1 VAALPF
7 PSSQGTQA
15 ALLAIVRAAAHNAAT
30 RGESIGLLTYE
41 AGDGRAVLPA
51 NVEHRRTRA
60 PFPNRSLRSGP
71 SLAKIAEDVDLIVHL
86 RAAREPRVIAHHVE
100 AAFACLLA
108 GRSYTF
114 VAHTALGPELP
125 LYAPDRTL
133 LAPLLTR
140 AGESL
145 DRLVAR
151 RAARVLAISP
161 YLAHRIERELG
172 VKAEVLPTPWSVA
185 PAVTSEERHAARA
198 ALGLADA
205 HDVVLYAG
213 NLDHYQG
220 LDTAVTALG
229 SLAHRRGALRWLVA
243 SESSHDALLAIA
255 SRAGIASRITLA
267 PLRTDDDRRRA
278 HAASDVAIVP
288 RRLEAGVSIKI
299 LEALA
304 HSLPTIVVRTATGG
318 FPFEE
323 ACTLVDDDSK
333 ALAHAIDDVLREP
346 FQRAAL
352 SAAGPAYLT
361 KHHGPDACVS
371 ALDIR
376 PAVSAQLHPFGT
388 DAFCGANNLRSPNC
402 LEREASSVDDMGV
415 PNGDPARCAR

>member
-1 VAALPF
+1 MYGRGVIARALHVAALPF

-15 ALLAIVRAAAHNAAT
+15 ALLAIVRAAAEDAAT
-30 RGESIGLLTYE
+30 RGESIALLTYE
-41 AGDGRAVLPA
+41 AGDGRAVLPS

-60 PFPNRSLRSGP
+60 PLTNRSLRSGP
-71 SLAKIAEDVDLIVHL
+71 SLAKIAEDLELVRAL

-108 GRSYTF
+108 GRTYTF

-125 LYAPDRTL
+125 LYAPKQRA
-133 LAPLLTR
+133 LAPLLSR
-140 AGESL
+140 AGESF

-161 YLAHRIERELG
+161 FLARRIERELG
-172 VKAEVLPTPWSVA
+172 VKAEVLPTPWTVA
-185 PAVTSEERHAARA
+185 PAVTSEERHAARV
-198 ALGLADA
+198 ALGVGDA

-243 SESSHDALLAIA
+243 SESSPDALLAIA

-278 HAASDVAIVP
+278 HAAADVAVVP

-304 HSLPTIVVRTATGG
+304 HGLPTIAVRTATGG

-323 ACTLVDDDSK
+323 ACALVDDDAK

-346 FQRAAL
+346 FRRAAL
-352 SAAGPAYLT
+352 SAAGPAYLA
-361 KHHGPDACVS
+361 KHHAVDACVH
-371 ALDIR
+371 AL
-376 PAVSAQLHPFGT
+376 
-388 DAFCGANNLRSPNC
+388 
-402 LEREASSVDDMGV
+402 EKE
-415 PNGDPARCAR
+415 

>member
-1 VAALPF
+1 MVHTMSRVSCCRGSAHGLRNDF
-7 PSSQGTQA
+7 VVGRN
-15 ALLAIVRAAAHNAAT
+15 VRT
-30 RGESIGLLTYE
+30 SW
-41 AGDGRAVLPA
+41 
-51 NVEHRRTRA
+51 
-60 PFPNRSLRSGP
+60 S
-71 SLAKIAEDVDLIVHL
+71 VH
-86 RAAREPRVIAHHVE
+86 
-100 AAFACLLA
+100 
-108 GRSYTF
+108 T
-114 VAHTALGPELP
+114 
-125 LYAPDRTL
+125 
-133 LAPLLTR
+133 LAP
-140 AGESL
+140 
-145 DRLVAR
+145 VACTVVR
-151 RAARVLAISP
+151 Q
-161 YLAHRIERELG
+161 
-172 VKAEVLPTPWSVA
+172 LPTPWSVA

-243 SESSHDALLAIA
+243 SASSHDALLAIA

-304 HSLPTIVVRTATGG
+304 HGLPTIAVRTATGG

-323 ACTLVDDDSK
+323 ACTLVEDDAK

-361 KHHGPDACVS
+361 KHHRIDACVR
-371 ALDIR
+371 ALE
-376 PAVSAQLHPFGT
+376 P
-388 DAFCGANNLRSPNC
+388 
-402 LEREASSVDDMGV
+402 E
-415 PNGDPARCAR
+415 